1 MKDFVK
7 DQKRKISAAVLT
19 VSTSAFAGE
28 RKDKSGPALCKLC
41 RVKGFNVI
49 ANGIVDDSKTR
60 IMRKLKFYT
69 DKLKADIVFTT
80 GGTGFGP
87 ADITPEAT
95 EEVVERIAPG
105 IPELIRMVGFKKTKT
120 SFLSRGIA
128 GIRKKSLII
137 NLPGSLKGARE
148 SFEAAADL
156 LSHAVEMLN
165 GGGH

>member
-1 MKDFVK
+1 MAAEITDI
-7 DQKRKISAAVLT
+7 KRKISAAVLT
-19 VSTSAFAGE
+19 VSTSAFAGKRE
-28 RKDKSGPALCKLC
+28 DKSGLALCKLC
-41 RVKGFNVI
+41 GDKGFNVI
-49 ANGIVDDSKTR
+49 AHDIVDDSKAR

-69 DKLKADIVFTT
+69 DKLKADIVLTT

-95 EEVVERIAPG
+95 DAVIERIAPG
-105 IPELIRMVGFKKTKT
+105 IPELIRMVGFKKTTT

-137 NLPGSLKGARE
+137 NLPGSPKGARE

-156 LSHAVEMLN
+156 LSHAVKMLN

>member
-1 MKDFVK
+1 MAE
-7 DQKRKISAAVLT
+7 KITVAVLT
-19 VSTSAFAGE
+19 VSTSAFAGT
-28 RKDKSGPALCKLC
+28 RKDKSGSALCKLC
-41 RVKGFNVI
+41 GGKGFSVI
-49 ANGIVDDSKTR
+49 AHDIVDDSKVR

-69 DKLKADIVFTT
+69 DKQGADIVLTT

-95 EEVVERIAPG
+95 DAVIERIAPG
-105 IPELIRMVGFKKTKT
+105 IPELIRMSGFKKTKT
-120 SFLSRGIA
+120 SALSRGIA

-137 NLPGSLKGARE
+137 NLPGSPKGAEE

-156 LSHAVEMLN
+156 LPHAVKMLN